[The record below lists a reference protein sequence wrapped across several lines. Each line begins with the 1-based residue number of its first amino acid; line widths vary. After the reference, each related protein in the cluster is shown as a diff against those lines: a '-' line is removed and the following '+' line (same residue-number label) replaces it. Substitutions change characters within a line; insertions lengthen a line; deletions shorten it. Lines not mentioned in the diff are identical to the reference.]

1 MPAGDAT
8 ARGRV
13 LVVDDEAIVRDVLEE
28 LLGKAGHEVDLAV
41 SAEDALAAL
50 EKQSYHAILLDF
62 MLPGMGGF
70 DALSRIKAMRP
81 GQIVIM
87 ITAFGSIEHA
97 VQAMRLGAYD
107 YLTKPFKNEEVL
119 LVVRNALRQ
128 RLLEE
133 ENRNLRR
140 ALRERHR
147 FGRIIGKSKPMQETY
162 ELVEQIAPS
171 RSTVLIQGES
181 GTGKELIAHAIHE
194 KSPRTKMPF
203 LTVNSGS
210 MPPDLLESNLFGHVR
225 GAFTGAV
232 HDKRGLFE
240 AAGGGSIFFD
250 EISTLNPEVQAKLL
264 RVMQEKEFIPLGTVS
279 SVKVDVRIIAATN
292 IDLMSLVRRETFRE
306 DLYYRL
312 NVISLRLPPLRERK
326 EDIPLLADHF
336 LEKYAL
342 ENQKPIERLTERAL
356 QALMDH
362 SWRGNVRE
370 LENVMERAVVLSTS
384 EVVDLDL
391 LPPSLLSDSASGP
404 ALYMPPDGRSLQD
417 QVRRYERQLIV
428 DTLGRTRGIQKRAA
442 ELLHI
447 KPTTLNEKIKRLRI
461 RYQA

>member
-1 MPAGDAT
+1 MPTGDKNAG
-8 ARGRV
+8 GRI

-41 SAEDALAAL
+41 SAEDALVAL

-70 DALSRIKAMRP
+70 DALSRIKATRP
-81 GQIVIM
+81 EQIVII

-128 RLLEE
+128 QLLEE
-133 ENRNLRR
+133 ENRNLRQ

-147 FGRIIGKSKPMQETY
+147 FERIIGKSKPMQEMY
-162 ELVEQIAPS
+162 GLVEQIAPS

-181 GTGKELIAHAIHE
+181 GTGKELVAHAIHE
-194 KSPRTKMPF
+194 KSPRVKMPF

-232 HDKRGLFE
+232 QDKRGLFE
-240 AAGGGSIFFD
+240 AANGGSIFFD

-292 IDLMSLVRRETFRE
+292 IDLMDLVGREAFRE

-312 NVISLRLPPLRERK
+312 NVISLRMPALRERK
-326 EDIPLLADHF
+326 EDIPLLVDHF
-336 LEKYAL
+336 LEKYSL
-342 ENQKPIERLTERAL
+342 ENQKSVRRLTERTL

-362 SWRGNVRE
+362 SWPGNVRE
-370 LENVMERAVVLSTS
+370 LENALERAVVLSTS
-384 EVVDLDL
+384 GVVDLDL
-391 LPPSLLSDSASGP
+391 LPPSLLTDSASGP
-404 ALYMPPDGRSLQD
+404 ALYLPPDGRSLQN
-417 QVRRYERQLIV
+417 QVQRYERQLIV
-428 DTLGRTRGIQKRAA
+428 ETLRRTQGVQKRAA
-442 ELLHI
+442 ELLKV

-461 RYQA
+461 QNPA